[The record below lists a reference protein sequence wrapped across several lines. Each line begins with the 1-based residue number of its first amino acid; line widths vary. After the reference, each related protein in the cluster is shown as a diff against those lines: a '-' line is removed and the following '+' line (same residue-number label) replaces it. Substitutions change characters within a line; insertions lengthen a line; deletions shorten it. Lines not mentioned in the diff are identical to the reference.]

1 MQVFHKDR
9 LQTPVTQFFST
20 LDDQQA
26 STKSRT
32 QNGREIRH
40 HQAIISF
47 QGFQPPLKF
56 RVRDTCFSLSHFR
69 YNIHA
74 PCSYI

>member
-40 HQAIISF
+40 HQAQQLSYYLIP
-47 QGFQPPLKF
+47 GLPTPLE
-56 RVRDTCFSLSHFR
+56 
-69 YNIHA
+69 I
-74 PCSYI
+74 